1 MCYGNPNN
9 PKRALLGW
17 VEGLVNYLT
26 TEYGDWFDKDKFFK
40 AIFDSGVLKMIE
52 RQDKLPENCFDITI
66 STNSY
71 GKEFVTKVCQQKGV
85 TKFKQYNEC
94 VEYIQCIGIKTEAE
108 LFNWAS

>member
-17 VEGLVNYLT
+17 VEGLANCLT
-26 TEYGDWFDKDKFFK
+26 TEYGDWFDKDKFLK
-40 AIFDSGVLKMIE
+40 AIFDSSVLKMIE
-52 RQDKLPENCFDITI
+52 RQEDKLP
-66 STNSY
+66 Y
-71 GKEFVTKVCQQKGV
+71 GKEFVTKACQQKGV

-108 LFNWAS
+108 LFNWA